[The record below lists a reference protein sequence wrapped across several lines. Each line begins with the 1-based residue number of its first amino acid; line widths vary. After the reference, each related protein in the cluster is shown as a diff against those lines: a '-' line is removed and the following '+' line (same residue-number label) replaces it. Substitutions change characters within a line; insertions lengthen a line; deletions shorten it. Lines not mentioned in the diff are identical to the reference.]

1 MRSLKKDLE
10 IEVVLNRDQV
20 KAYSK
25 PTMVIAALLN
35 LIVVSRSGNYSFTV
49 KWLEPDG
56 AKHAEGIYLAENK
69 FLSTHLMEVF
79 SNL

>member
-1 MRSLKKDLE
+1 
-10 IEVVLNRDQV
+10 LNKDQV
-20 KAYSK
+20 TAYSK
-25 PTMVIAALLN
+25 PTMVITSLLN
-35 LIVVSRSGNYSFTV
+35 PIVVRRSGNYSSTV

-56 AKHAEGIYLAENK
+56 AKYAEGIYLAENK